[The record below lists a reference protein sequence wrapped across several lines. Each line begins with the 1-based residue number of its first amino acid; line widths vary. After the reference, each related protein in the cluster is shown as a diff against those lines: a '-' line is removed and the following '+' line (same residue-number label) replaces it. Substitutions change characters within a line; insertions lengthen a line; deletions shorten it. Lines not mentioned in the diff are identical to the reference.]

1 MINHFAAFDM
11 PNYGD
16 LLYAII
22 FEKMIKIHNSKTEIK
37 RFSFLGGEAP
47 QNAGYRTHRIKELL
61 FSSKNLSSHLLI
73 GGGDVLQE
81 DGLWLADNYKS
92 RYRSHIKNSFLF
104 QSNFLLT
111 KLFKKKPLNIQ
122 SLFYERELNYPSIG
136 PFIIDPDNFPSIKSV
151 TYCSCGVPYK
161 FKRKDEIALAF
172 NKANFIY
179 VRDKISASKLIEVGV
194 DREIYVAPDIIVTLS
209 DFFDKATEAEKGRKI
224 LHKFGV
230 DTNQNILCFQSFLQ
244 SKQNKKEILNELKL
258 YQKRTQDEVILMPIG
273 YCHSDH
279 VYLQEL
285 AKESEGILKY
295 IEVYSIFDMLSVI
308 AASNIFLGTSMHGNI
323 TAFSF
328 GIPHIFGFTPYD
340 KAKGFLDIV
349 NLPADFRLNSWAEIN
364 EKLEMIDT
372 LGMNYFG
379 ERSVVAKQKIHDTF
393 DLLVNYLTN

>member
-16 LLYAII
+16 LLYAVI

-47 QNAGYRTHRIKELL
+47 QNAGYKTNLIKELL
-61 FSSKNLSSHLLI
+61 FSQKKLSSHLVI

-81 DGLWLADNYKS
+81 DGLWLADNYKT
-92 RYRSHIKNSFLF
+92 RYSSHIKNSFFF
-104 QSNFLLT
+104 QLTYFLT
-111 KLFKKKPLNIQ
+111 KIFRKKPLNIQ
-122 SLFYERELNYPSIG
+122 NLFYHYELNYSSLG
-136 PFIIDPDNFPSIKSV
+136 PFIIDPDCFSSIKSV

-179 VRDKISASKLIEVGV
+179 VRDKISASKILEAGV
-194 DREIYVAPDIIVTLS
+194 DREIHVAPDIIVTLS
-209 DFFDKATEAEKGRKI
+209 DFFDKAIEADKGRKI
-224 LHKFGV
+224 LQNFGV
-230 DTNQNILCFQSFLQ
+230 DIDRNILCFQSFLQ
-244 SKQNKKEILNELKL
+244 SKQNKKEILNQLKI
-258 YQKRTQDEVILMPIG
+258 YQKRTNNEVVLMPIG
-273 YCHSDH
+273 YCHSDQ

-285 AKESEGILKY
+285 AKESEGTLKY
-295 IEVYSIFDMLSVI
+295 IGVYSIFDMLSVI

-340 KAKGFLDIV
+340 KAKGFLEIV
-349 NLPADFRLNSWAEIN
+349 DLPLDLRLNSWSEIN
-364 EKLEMIDT
+364 AKLENIDT
-372 LGMNYFG
+372 LTVDYFA
-379 ERSVVAKQKIHDTF
+379 ERSILAKQKIYETF
-393 DLLVNYLTN
+393 DLLVNSLKN